1 MVTSISPIQLVKI
14 ICYAILIIF
23 ITAARGFGAELIL
36 ASSNKTEYQI
46 VIPKVNA
53 SDSVGDGLKQ
63 TAKLMQA
70 AFQANGFNI
79 AIALEGAHD
88 ASKPAIYLGNT
99 SYAKDK

>member
-1 MVTSISPIQLVKI
+1 MVMSISPIQPVKI
-14 ICYAILIIF
+14 ICCAILIIF
-23 ITAARGFGAELIL
+23 ITATQGFGAELIL
-36 ASSNKTEYQI
+36 ASSNKTDYQI

-53 SDSVGDGLKQ
+53 SDSIGDGLKQ

>member
-1 MVTSISPIQLVKI
+1 MLRNTNNIYYSG
-14 ICYAILIIF
+14 
-23 ITAARGFGAELIL
+23 TGFWCGTNS

-53 SDSVGDGLKQ
+53 SDSIGDGLKQ

-79 AIALEGAHD
+79 AITLEGAHD
-88 ASKPAIYLGNT
+88 DSKPAIYLGNT